1 MQNNTLSFPPVV
13 TVLGHVDHGK
23 TSLLD
28 AIRKTSIASREHG
41 GITQKIG
48 TSAVEIDHEGKKAR
62 ITFIDTP
69 GHAAFAKMRGR
80 GANAAD
86 IGLLIVAANDGVMP
100 QTKESIALLK
110 SAGIPFIVVLTKADL
125 PTKNIDKVKQQLST
139 EGVLLE
145 GLGGDIPV
153 IEVSSQSG
161 MHIKEL
167 LDLILLVWEFAD
179 KTKFSD
185 TAPLEAVVIESKK
198 DPKSGSRAT
207 VIIKNGTL
215 RVRNDVYVDNHQFR
229 VRSLTTDAGVS
240 VESVTVG
247 DGVEVLGMNDV
258 LEVGSVIRDT
268 KGAALEVVGQKPL
281 QKAMTYQTAQVEET
295 NISIILVADTKGSL
309 EAILGALPAGI
320 KIITSKTGDVSEAD
334 VLMAKS
340 IGAIV
345 ISFNMKLRPEVIKL
359 AVTEKVLVRNYTI
372 IYEMLDEL
380 TDALEGKVLAQ
391 MEEVYGVSKVLAK
404 FPFEKTFAY
413 GIAVLEGRVAARDKI
428 RIMHGE
434 EVVGE
439 ATIQSLRVGKDQ
451 TTKVE
456 EKREA
461 GVVISGTLD
470 IQVGDMILSHS

>member
-1 MQNNTLSFPPVV
+1 MEQTPISFPPVV

-28 AIRKTSIASREHG
+28 AIRETSIAAREHG

-48 TSAVEIDHEGKKAR
+48 TSSVVIDHEGKKAR

-86 IGLLIVAANDGVMP
+86 IGLLIVASNDGVMP
-100 QTKESIALLK
+100 QTKESIALLQAAK
-110 SAGIPFIVVLTKADL
+110 IPFIVVLTKADL
-125 PTKNIDKVKQQLST
+125 PTKNIDHVKQQLAT

-153 IEVSSQSG
+153 IEVSAQTR

-179 KTKFSD
+179 KSALSES
-185 TAPLEAVVIESKK
+185 APLKAVVIESKR
-198 DPKSGSRAT
+198 DPKSGSKAT
-207 VIIKNGTL
+207 VIVKNGHMQP
-215 RVRNDVYVDNHQFR
+215 REDVFVDDLQFR
-229 VRSLTTDAGVS
+229 IRSVTDEQGKP
-240 VESVTVG
+240 VEKATVG
-247 DGVEVLGMNDV
+247 DGVEIQGMNDV
-258 LEVGSVIRDT
+258 LEVGSVILDK
-268 KGAALEVVGQKPL
+268 KGLAAIQAAQKPL
-281 QKAMTYQTAQVEET
+281 QKAMVYQTLEKET
-295 NISIILVADTKGSL
+295 TISIILTADTKGSL
-309 EAILGALPAGI
+309 EAIMGALPKGI
-320 KIITSKTGDVSEAD
+320 KIISSKTGEVSEAD

-340 IGAIV
+340 TGSIV
-345 ISFNMKLRPEVIKL
+345 ISFSVKLRPEIMKL
-359 AVTEKVLVRNYTI
+359 ATTEKVLVRNYTI

-391 MEEVYGVSKVLAK
+391 TEEIYGVSRVLAK

-428 RIMHGE
+428 RIMRGE
-434 EVVGE
+434 EPVGE
-439 ATIQSLRVGKDQ
+439 ASIQSLRVGKDQ
-451 TTKVE
+451 TNKVE

-470 IQVGDMILSHS
+470 IEVGDVILSHS

>member
-1 MQNNTLSFPPVV
+1 MEQNQSSFPPVV

-28 AIRKTSIASREHG
+28 AIRKTSIAAREHG

-48 TSAVEIDHEGKKAR
+48 TSSIEIDHEGKKAR

-110 SAGIPFIVVLTKADL
+110 VAAIPFIVVITKADL
-125 PTKNIDKVKQQLST
+125 PTKNIDRVKQQLAT

-153 IEVSSQSG
+153 IEVSSQTG

-179 KTKFSD
+179 KKDLSE
-185 TAPLEAVVIESKK
+185 TAPLEAVVIESKR

-207 VIIKNGTL
+207 VIIKNGHME
-215 RVRNDVYVDNHQFR
+215 VRRDVFVDEVQFR
-229 VRSLTTDAGVS
+229 IRSLTTDQGTPVDTA
-240 VESVTVG
+240 TVG

-258 LEVGSVIRDT
+258 LEVGSVIKDAKQEST
-268 KGAALEVVGQKPL
+268 TVITQKPL
-281 QKAMTYQTAQVEET
+281 QKKMAYLREEKEET
-295 NISIILVADTKGSL
+295 NISIILAADTKGSL
-309 EAILGALPAGI
+309 EAILGALPSGI
-320 KIITSKTGDVSEAD
+320 KIISSKTGEVSEAD
-334 VLMAKS
+334 VHMAKS

-345 ISFNMKLRPEVIKL
+345 ISFNVKLRPEVIKL

-391 MEEVYGVSKVLAK
+391 MEEIYGVSRVLAK
-404 FPFEKTFAY
+404 FPFEKTFAF
-413 GIAVLEGRVAARDKI
+413 GISVLEGRVVAKDKV
-428 RIMHGE
+428 RVMRGE
-434 EVVGE
+434 EIVGE
-439 ATIQSLRVGKDQ
+439 TTIQSLRVGKDQ
-451 TTKVE
+451 TNKVE
-456 EKREA
+456 ERKEA
-461 GVVISGTLD
+461 GVVVSTPLD